1 MIIFLCLCK
10 DSSGILLRFSL
21 EISRYNA
28 EIHHVSGKNNFIS
41 DILSRH
47 NTGINGILQEKKD
60 VKYLSE
66 QQTEDILMRLTIPN
80 MRKFSK
86 EVALLLE
93 AEYLQDPIPK
103 NLKGRKEG
111 FPKYSRNLA

>member
-1 MIIFLCLCK
+1 MDYFLRYTVQLMILVDAKAIIFLRLCK

-28 EIHHVSGKNNFIS
+28 EIHHVSGENNFIS

-47 NTGINGILQEKKD
+47 NTGIDGILQEKKD
-60 VKYLSE
+60 VKYLYE
-66 QQTEDILMRLTIPN
+66 QQAEDILMRLTIPN

-86 EVALLLE
+86 EEVAHLLE
-93 AEYLQDPIPK
+93 AESL
-103 NLKGRKEG
+103 
-111 FPKYSRNLA
+111 